1 MVKTKE
7 DILKAIKDRIGEDT
21 SDEAIAFLED
31 ITDTLNDYENKTKD
45 NTDWKAKYEENDKT
59 WRNKYRDRFFNG
71 DVKDEIEKESK
82 KQETEQNTED
92 ENEDT
97 PELTSFDELFS
108 TEGSE

>member
-7 DILKAIKDRIGEDT
+7 EILKAIKDRIGEDT

-45 NTDWKAKYEENDKT
+45 ETDWKAKYEENDKE

-71 DVKDEIEKESK
+71 DPNNG
-82 KQETEQNTED
+82 QNTGTNENGTGDED
-92 ENEDT
+92 DEDDET
-97 PELTSFDELFS
+97 HEMTSFDELFT
-108 TEGSE
+108 TEKG

>member
-59 WRNKYRDRFFNG
+59 WRSKYRDRFFNG

-82 KQETEQNTED
+82 KQVTEQDKED
-92 ENEDT
+92 ENEET
-97 PELTSFDELFS
+97 HELTSFDELFS
-108 TEGSE
+108 AEGSE